1 MEDSEPND
9 ISSIYS
15 ASISLENNESSD
27 ESSDNSS
34 ISSAD
39 ISLTSSQESNDDF
52 RSDLEQSSSDMSDVI
67 IGDSNKPGKIS

>member
-15 ASISLENNESSD
+15 ASISLENN